1 MQCKATKFKFH
12 LMLTILIVNPLFIDL
27 ACNNLRPVLNET
39 LRRQSRAEHPSPPQ
53 PPHPSLQEV

>member
-39 LRRQSRAEHPSPPQ
+39 LRRQSRAEHP
-53 PPHPSLQEV
+53 